1 MSEWVK
7 CPDCGRLNPAGS
19 AACAQCNFPLNRAD
33 GAIPAGAESRASAET
48 GTPAAGAPRTTRPA
62 AEGESTSAA
71 PPGETVTRPLR
82 PLRPRPPRPAP
93 QALSI
98 WLLVAAVAAVA
109 VLIVA
114 VNGFH
119 QSNFAP
125 IEGAKVDQQKKA
137 DEVRAALAKD
147 STDVEAHIAL
157 ANVLFD
163 TGNWSEAI
171 IHYRA
176 ALARDSTHATT
187 LVDLGVCYYN
197 LGAFDEA
204 EKLFLLSLKRDPH
217 QPVALFNL
225 GIVNERRGD
234 NKAALQFLHQA
245 IESDPPEG
253 MRQPLIEAM
262 QRVQKALGITAPPL
276 PEGAAK

>member
-1 MSEWVK
+1 MTEMQK

-19 AACAQCNFPLNRAD
+19 AACEQCNFPFAVPPAIAAAD
-33 GAIPAGAESRASAET
+33 TEM
-48 GTPAAGAPRTTRPA
+48 RTTGERPSA
-62 AEGESTSAA
+62 SSASESVA
-71 PPGETVTRPLR
+71 PPMRPLR
-82 PLRPRPPRPAP
+82 LRPPRPAP
-93 QALSI
+93 QAMSI
-98 WLLVAAVAAVA
+98 WLLVAAVAAIA
-109 VLIVA
+109 VVIVA

-147 STDVEAHIAL
+147 STDVDAHIAL
-157 ANVLFD
+157 ANLLFD

-197 LGAFDEA
+197 LGAFDDA

-234 NKAALQFLHQA
+234 NQAALKFLHQA

-253 MRQPLIEAM
+253 MRQPLVDAM
-262 QRVQKALGITAPPL
+262 QRVQKALGVTAPPL
-276 PEGAAK
+276 PDGVAK